1 MSANRLFWKCLIKKQ
16 QINLCEKRWKYSLKK
31 KLFFRERR
39 LITSDW
45 NINLCFFA
53 YWDLV
58 ERTLLHEHQSFI
70 SNRIGCTHE
79 TFLATCDIVG
89 LMWICMRCA
98 FSGFLILLLP
108 SVAVNHNL
116 HIENMVEYIICA
128 LCSIFTD
135 PTRTNEIHQDSASV
149 SDLDIFNNHFPVFHL
164 DLNIGIGCFW
174 NFVH

>member
-79 TFLATCDIVG
+79 TFLATCVIVG

-116 HIENMVEYIICA
+116 HIYWKYGRIYNMCVQYFHRPDQNKWNSSGQCV
-128 LCSIFTD
+128 
-135 PTRTNEIHQDSASV
+135 SV
-149 SDLDIFNNHFPVFHL
+149 WFRHF
-164 DLNIGIGCFW
+164 
-174 NFVH
+174 